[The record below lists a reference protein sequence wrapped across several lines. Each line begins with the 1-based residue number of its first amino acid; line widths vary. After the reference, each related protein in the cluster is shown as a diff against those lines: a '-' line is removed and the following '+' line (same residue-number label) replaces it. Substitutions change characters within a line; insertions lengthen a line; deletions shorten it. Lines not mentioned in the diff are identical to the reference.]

1 MPRQSIRWVLVANGH
16 KACILSIKRRKEV
29 SLIKEFE
36 TDALPARELVS
47 DRPGRSFDRHGDGRH
62 AMEPPTDARRQTSV
76 RFLVDVAAFLDQE
89 RLQNHYRQLIVIAAP
104 AALGVLRKHFSKPVH
119 DAVIREIPADL
130 TQYRFDEL
138 PVYLEKLEG
147 Q

>member
-1 MPRQSIRWVLVANGH
+1 MPKHPSQWVLVANGH
-16 KACILSIKRRKEV
+16 KACILSIKKKTEV
-29 SLIKEFE
+29 SLIKEYE
-36 TDALPARELVS
+36 TDALPTRELVS
-47 DRPGRSFDRHGDGRH
+47 DRPGRSFDRRGDGRH
-62 AMEPPTDARRQTSV
+62 AMEPPTDAHRQTSV

-89 RLQNHYRQLIVIAAP
+89 RLQNHYQQLIVIAAP

-119 DAVIREIPADL
+119 DAIIREIPADL

-138 PVYLEKLEG
+138 PAYLEKLEG